1 MPRKYAAG
9 WSRWSCYT
17 IFQVKTITDELFV
30 SNHYFSVEERFL
42 EDLLRSI
49 VVWRHGLRAY
59 YDVWSTSL
67 ENGDDRTFEEL
78 LPFFTRFKKWTAP
91 SASTPAL
98 FEVNSARKQ
107 ALAGVYG
114 SGGHVQINY
123 NSFLTD
129 LDVPVA
135 HAVVAAAGIVPN
147 ANPDDGTDL
156 FMPAQVVARTVDPN
170 TGLRSYSAS
179 VYFDA
184 NARARDNLH
193 VVTNA
198 VVSKIFSL
206 MDGGRKPWYFRATGK
221 LMRLQ

>member
-1 MPRKYAAG
+1 MIGLPRSYCH
-9 WSRWSCYT
+9 S
-17 IFQVKTITDELFV
+17 
-30 SNHYFSVEERFL
+30 
-42 EDLLRSI
+42 
-49 VVWRHGLRAY
+49 
-59 YDVWSTSL
+59 SL
-67 ENGDDRTFEEL
+67 ALKR
-78 LPFFTRFKKWTAP
+78 TAP

-123 NSFLTD
+123 NSFLTN
-129 LDVPVA
+129 LDIPVA
-135 HAVVAAAGIVPN
+135 HVVVAAAGIVPN

-156 FMPAQVVARTVDPN
+156 SMPAQVVARTVDPN

-179 VYFDA
+179 AYFDA

-198 VVSKIFSL
+198 VVRQILF
-206 MDGGRKPWYFRATGK
+206 DGWRAKAVEFQTDGNF
-221 LMRLQ
+221 MRLQ

>member
-1 MPRKYAAG
+1 M
-9 WSRWSCYT
+9 
-17 IFQVKTITDELFV
+17 
-30 SNHYFSVEERFL
+30 
-42 EDLLRSI
+42 
-49 VVWRHGLRAY
+49 VWRRGLRAY

-78 LPFFTRFKKWTAP
+78 LPFFTRSKKWTAP

-114 SGGHVQINY
+114 LGGHVQINY
-123 NSFLTD
+123 NGFLTD

-156 FMPAQVVARTVDPN
+156 SMPAQVVARTVDPN

-179 VYFDA
+179 AYFDA